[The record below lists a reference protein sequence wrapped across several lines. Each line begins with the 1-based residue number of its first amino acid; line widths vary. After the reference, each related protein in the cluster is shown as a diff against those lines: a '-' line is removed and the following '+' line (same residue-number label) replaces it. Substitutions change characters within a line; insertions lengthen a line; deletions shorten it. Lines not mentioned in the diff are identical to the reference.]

1 MLNLPDFRASE
12 RTFSLL
18 TQAAGRAGRG
28 SRQGHVI
35 FQAYDADN
43 QIIRL
48 AAKQD
53 YEAFAARELADRKEL
68 FYPPFAQMLK
78 MTVWD
83 EKEEVAL
90 TLAQRTVNYLQSL
103 QLQNQLQD
111 VLILGPFPALVAK
124 VRDLYRFNILVK
136 AKNLQP
142 VKDALL
148 NSEFKEMRNLYFDVD
163 PLSVI

>member
-1 MLNLPDFRASE
+1 
-12 RTFSLL
+12 
-18 TQAAGRAGRG
+18 
-28 SRQGHVI
+28 
-35 FQAYDADN
+35 
-43 QIIRL
+43 
-48 AAKQD
+48 
-53 YEAFAARELADRKEL
+53 
-68 FYPPFAQMLK
+68 MLK

-83 EKEEVAL
+83 EKEEAAL